1 MRKKESKP
9 SSLKSKLRL
18 FSKRR
23 PSTHAKKWLNTYFKE
38 ELFVENTEQKAN
50 YQNNIHSLKGSA
62 FLSN

>member
-1 MRKKESKP
+1 MRQKEFKP

-50 YQNNIHSLKGSA
+50 N
-62 FLSN
+62 